1 MWTLTY
7 IYLFAIS
14 FILSIIA
21 IKFCKPLAFKLDMV
35 DRPSNRRI
43 HTKETPLLGGLGIF
57 AALMCSIL
65 VHYFA
70 IIFLYR
76 THAEKFLPILTQVF
90 EHVPGMIKVG
100 WSMLGIFV
108 CGFLIFMIGIL
119 DDKFGLPA
127 KLKFYLEILIAFCI
141 VYFFDIK
148 ITLFV
153 KNEIFSYVVT
163 IFWIVGITN
172 SFNLL
177 DNMDGLSAGVA
188 LTSSIVFFIASIMA
202 GQLFIGLFLVA
213 FMGVLLGFLRYN
225 FPPASIF
232 MGDAGSLFI
241 GFILSILTIMGTFYI
256 KGSATL
262 YPVLMPVIIL
272 GLPIYDTM
280 SVIVIRTKN
289 RESIFK
295 PDKNHFSHRLLRLGM
310 THRGTALFIYLVT
323 FCVAINAILL
333 PRLEQ
338 IGVLLTAIQ
347 TVCILSIISFLEYY
361 GKLNTDKQTDD
372 DKPVK

>member
-1 MWTLTY
+1 
-7 IYLFAIS
+7 
-14 FILSIIA
+14 
-21 IKFCKPLAFKLDMV
+21 MV
-35 DRPSNRRI
+35 DRPSDRRI
-43 HTKETPLLGGLGIF
+43 HKKETPLLGGLGIF
-57 AALMCSIL
+57 IALMISVL
-65 VHYFA
+65 VHYFG
-70 IIFLYR
+70 IILLYR
-76 THAEKFLPILTQVF
+76 MHAEKLSPYIGRIFI
-90 EHVPGMIKVG
+90 HVPGMIKVG

-108 CGFLIFMIGIL
+108 CGFIIFIVGL
-119 DDKFGLPA
+119 FDDKFGLPA
-127 KLKFYLEILIAFCI
+127 KLKFYLEIAIAFCI

-153 KNEIFSYVVT
+153 KNEVFSYVIT

-188 LTSSIVFFIASIMA
+188 MTSSIVLLIASLIA

-213 FMGVLLGFLRYN
+213 FIGVLLGFLRYN

-241 GFILSILTIMGTFYI
+241 GFILSILTIMGTYYI
-256 KGSATL
+256 KGSSTL

-310 THRGTALFIYLVT
+310 THRGTALFVYLVT

-333 PRLEQ
+333 PGLKQ
-338 IGVLLTAIQ
+338 FGVLTTAVQ
-347 TVCILSIISFLEYY
+347 TLCILSIISFLEYY
-361 GKLNTDKQTDD
+361 GKQQADK
-372 DKPVK
+372 KNNGK